1 MCARAVANRGPRIRH
16 RGYRDG
22 ATFTPMPGQLEQISR
37 AETVE
42 MLQMVPLFSGLSKRQ
57 LAAVAK
63 VVGHLSVGPGAVLV
77 KEQDFGSRLVIVRK
91 GTAEVRRQGDSG
103 SNGAAG
109 AAKGRRLATVGP
121 R

>member
-1 MCARAVANRGPRIRH
+1 
-16 RGYRDG
+16 
-22 ATFTPMPGQLEQISR
+22 MPGQLEQISR